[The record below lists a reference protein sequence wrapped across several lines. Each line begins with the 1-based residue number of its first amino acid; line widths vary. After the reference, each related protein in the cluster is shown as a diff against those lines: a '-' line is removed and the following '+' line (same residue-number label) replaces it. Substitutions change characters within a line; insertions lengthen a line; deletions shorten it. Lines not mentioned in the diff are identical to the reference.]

1 MKVKVELQA
10 YLEQYSPNGNDI
22 FDYEVPDGARV
33 LDLVTKLGIPG
44 DLASVIIVSDQN
56 TDPSYALKEGDRVI
70 LIPPLAGG

>member
-10 YLEQYSPNGNDI
+10 YLEQYSPNGNDL

>member
-10 YLEQYSPNGNDI
+10 YLEQYSPNGNDL

-56 TDPSYALKEGDRVI
+56 TDPSYVLKDGDRVI

>member
-56 TDPSYALKEGDRVI
+56 TDPSHELKEGDRVI